1 MAKANTAVVV
11 LERGRRT
18 TAAQLRRDASLAVF
32 SPPPVPAVLP
42 AVLVLRTVA
51 CPRACLQVV
60 TPLIPKR
67 RTCKGHSMIL
77 SCVPKG
83 SPPSPSSP
91 SPNAATPA
99 TISPHAT
106 TLFFAIL
113 TLLSIK
119 HLLWQGSM
127 RDGRKSGAIEISV
140 VQVSGD
146 VLIVIVISQ
155 DTGSRHQPPPARL
168 YGKFS
173 RTV

>member
-1 MAKANTAVVV
+1 MAKANPAVVV

-18 TAAQLRRDASLAVF
+18 AAAQLRRNASLAVF
-32 SPPPVPAVLP
+32 SSPVRADLP
-42 AVLVLRTVA
+42 AVLVLRTVVG
-51 CPRACLQVV
+51 PRGCLHVV

-83 SPPSPSSP
+83 SPPSPFSP